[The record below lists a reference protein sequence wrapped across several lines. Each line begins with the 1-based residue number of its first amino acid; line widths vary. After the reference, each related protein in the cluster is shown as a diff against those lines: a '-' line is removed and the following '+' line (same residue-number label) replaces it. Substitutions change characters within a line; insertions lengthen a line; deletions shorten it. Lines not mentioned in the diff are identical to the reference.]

1 MFLKEIDFLSQ
12 PITLFNQ
19 GSVSHSSLP
28 SGILSIITVV
38 IILIL
43 SIREIKV
50 IFQRNSETPS
60 STSFTYFIEDAGK
73 ISFNPS
79 SLFHFI
85 SLENLN
91 DKEKK
96 ILIFLILTR
105 LGSNH
110 Q

>member
-43 SIREIKV
+43 SIREIK
-50 IFQRNSETPS
+50 
-60 STSFTYFIEDAGK
+60 SFFKEIVK
-73 ISFNPS
+73 LQVQHHLHILSKMPVQ
-79 SLFHFI
+79 FH
-85 SLENLN
+85 
-91 DKEKK
+91 
-96 ILIFLILTR
+96 LILHHCFI
-105 LGSNH
+105 L
-110 Q
+110 